1 MADKPDKKEHAR
13 RVIQV
18 SHMLAIGG
26 HEWEIKDMLRKEYG
40 YKHSGSQRIMRAAR
54 ALLVKQA
61 GTTRVEAKA
70 RALDVYQEIVKDK
83 AIPPQIRIQAQ
94 LRIDKI
100 LGLEEPQQV
109 RQFVSGK
116 QEITV
121 KYEGDDW
128 QQQERFSVDTGEP
141 TNN

>member
-1 MADKPDKKEHAR
+1 MNRKDHAR
-13 RVIQV
+13 LVIQI
-18 SHMLAIGG
+18 SHMLAIGC
-26 HEWEIKDMLRKEYG
+26 HEWEIKQMLQDTKG
-40 YKHSGSQRIMRAAR
+40 YKRHGAQRLIRAAR
-54 ALLVKQA
+54 ALLIKQS

-83 AIPPQIRIQAQ
+83 TLPPQIRIQAQ
-94 LRIDKI
+94 QRIDKI
-100 LGLEEPQQV
+100 LGLEEPHQV
-109 RQFVSGK
+109 RQFVSGR

-128 QQQERFSVDTGEP
+128 QNQERFCADTGEP